1 MLSPSSYMLGLGA
14 HTARGL
20 QIKGLLVRGFTCPP
34 PGHIL
39 LDAFPLL
46 PPWAGCLL
54 CFPLMSHPYTVF
66 PGWEPLEN
74 RDQHPFCF
82 WIYTAS
88 TWATLSKSWKNWTDV
103 PIAPNQSQ
111 PQPCLILLLSLY
123 WVILSPLPLGNPV
136 TLHLLCKLLSGP
148 FISSSNCSVSD
159 LSGGCCFF
167 FF

>member
-1 MLSPSSYMLGLGA
+1 MLSPSSYMLGLRA

-20 QIKGLLVRGFTCPP
+20 QIKGLLVYVPTSWAHP
-34 PGHIL
+34 PGY
-39 LDAFPLL
+39 L
-46 PPWAGCLL
+46 PSPSSLGRVPLL

-66 PGWEPLEN
+66 PAWEPLEN
-74 RDQHPFCF
+74 RDQCPFCF
-82 WIYTAS
+82 WNYTAS

-111 PQPCLILLLSLY
+111 PQPCLVLLLSLY
-123 WVILSPLPLGNPV
+123 WVVLSPLPLGNPV